1 MRTAGREATMVQLV
15 KNFFIATKQIVI
27 GNRNYYLWVGFLSLL
42 TLLGISAYFGQINR
56 GLIITAM
63 RDQVSWGLY
72 ISNFTFLVGVA
83 AAAVLLVIPAY
94 LYNFKPIKEIVL
106 FGELLAVTAI
116 TMCILFI
123 MVDLGQ
129 PLRVWHIL
137 PVIGAMN
144 FPSSLLAWDVV
155 VLNGYLAI
163 NIIVS
168 FYVLYRLSIGKSY
181 KMSIV
186 GPLVLL
192 SIPWAV
198 SIHTVTAFLY
208 NGLAA
213 RPFWNA
219 SILAPRF
226 LASAFCSGPA
236 LMIVLFQIIR
246 RLSDVEIDNKALYK
260 IAELIAYAMG
270 INLFLLGAEI
280 FKEFY
285 SGTIHTAPIEYLY
298 FGLHGHNKLVPWSW
312 FASLLNITAFFLFLF
327 PKSRENFTTL
337 NMACI
342 FVITGVYIEKG
353 MGLVIPGFVP
363 DTLGEIYEYTPTMQE
378 ILVTIG
384 IWAMGALIFT
394 FLMKLAIPV
403 YTGKLRFF
411 AKKKEGITAADI
423 MTRRIIS
430 VTEQTTVDEIGKL
443 LMAKHIS
450 AVPVVDSADKLIGV
464 VSESDVIFQEIEP
477 ETQAAE
483 KFADIKLSDSGKT
496 ARRGSTA
503 GEIMTTPVISALESA
518 SLKELGKIMRQNKIK
533 RLFIADSDNHPV
545 GVVSRVDILRT
556 YENIKESQH
565 DT

>member
-1 MRTAGREATMVQLV
+1 MMQIIR
-15 KNFFIATKQIVI
+15 NFFIALRQIAV
-27 GNRNYYLWVGFLSLL
+27 GDKKYYLWVSFLSFLV
-42 TLLGISAYFGQINR
+42 LLGASAYISQLNR
-56 GLIITAM
+56 GLIVTAM

-83 AAAVLLVIPAY
+83 AAAVLLVVPAY

-106 FGELLAVTAI
+106 FGELLAISAI

-123 MVDLGQ
+123 MVDMGQ

-137 PVIGAMN
+137 PVIGTMN
-144 FPSSLLAWDVV
+144 FPASLLAWDVV

-163 NIIVS
+163 NTAIA
-168 FYVLYRLSIGKSY
+168 FYVLYRLSIGKEY
-181 KMSIV
+181 KMSVI
-186 GPLVLL
+186 GPLIIL

-208 NGLAA
+208 NGLSS

-236 LMIVLFQIIR
+236 IMLILFQIIR
-246 RLSDVEIDNKALYK
+246 KLSEVEIDNKAIFK

-285 SGTIHTAPIEYLY
+285 SGSIHSAPIEYLY
-298 FGLHGHNKLVPWSW
+298 FGLHGHNKLVPWMW
-312 FASLLNITAFFLFLF
+312 FATTMNITAFFLFMF
-327 PKSRENFTTL
+327 PKTRENFTTL
-337 NMACI
+337 NMACL

-353 MGLVIPGFVP
+353 MGLIIPGFIP

-384 IWAMGALIFT
+384 IWASGALLYT
-394 FLMKLAIPV
+394 FLLKLAVPV

-411 AKKKEGITAADI
+411 SKTQMIAARDI
-423 MTRRIIS
+423 MSKRMA
-430 VTEQTTVDEIGKL
+430 TVRAETPVDDVVR
-443 LMAKHIS
+443 LMLAKHLTD
-450 AVPVVDSADKLIGV
+450 AAVVDDSNKLIGT
-464 VSESDVIFQEIEP
+464 VSER
-477 ETQAAE
+477 
-483 KFADIKLSDSGKT
+483 DIISLEVGQSTGKT
-496 ARRGSTA
+496 ASDLMSGPA
-503 GEIMTTPVISALESA
+503 GAVPENLLIP
-518 SLKELGKIMRQNKIK
+518 ELGKVLASRKTHL
-533 RLFIADSDNHPV
+533 LFVVDDKGQPV
-545 GVVSRVDILRT
+545 GTIAGTDVLKAL
-556 YENIKESQH
+556 ENIRQE
-565 DT
+565 